1 MARSQMMPW
10 RPCQSITEGS
20 TEGKIWSDWC
30 LEDIILATVQRLDGE
45 GTERQEEIE
54 KLAGRVIMKMNLKK
68 EVREMGESRP
78 CTGTRVGSDSPQR
91 QSI

>member
-1 MARSQMMPW
+1 MMPW

-54 KLAGRVIMKMNLKK
+54 KLGVNGHDGGIRMVVFGL
-68 EVREMGESRP
+68 
-78 CTGTRVGSDSPQR
+78 
-91 QSI
+91 